1 MGMDSMIAKNNSEDP
16 DTQARAFSAQIS
28 EGGLLILQSLIGR
41 QLYRVLAPCL
51 QVAGAH
57 FTAPS
62 FSIHFSDE
70 IGGRWFHKYV
80 NICCEWSETPL
91 TFTDYWDILISCENK
106 PSGINVD
113 SSGAIV
119 APCTICFYKAKP
131 IKKIELYEFQLSAG
145 QGSDLETV
153 TYDKAIRFEH
163 EGGTAFC
170 IACQVNG
177 PGDATEVHVS
187 EDEATISQFLNGS
200 RSRTCLTA
208 I

>member
-1 MGMDSMIAKNNSEDP
+1 MWMYSMIAKNNSGGP
-16 DTQARAFSAQIS
+16 DTRSGVFSAQIS
-28 EGGLLILQSLIGR
+28 EDGLLILRGLIGR

-70 IGGRWFHKYV
+70 IGGKWFHKYV
-80 NICCEWSETPL
+80 NIRCEWSETPL
-91 TFTDYWDILISCENK
+91 TFTDYWEILISSDNK
-106 PSGINVD
+106 PSGIDVD

-131 IKKIELYEFQLSAG
+131 IKKIEIYEFQWSDG
-145 QGSDLETV
+145 EGDDLEAV
-153 TYDKAIRFEH
+153 TYDKAIRFQH
-163 EGGTAFC
+163 EDGTAFC
-170 IACQVNG
+170 IACQLNG
-177 PGDATEVHVS
+177 PGDATEVHIS
-187 EDEATISQFLNGS
+187 EDETTVRQFLEDS
-200 RSRTCLTA
+200 RLRVCLTA